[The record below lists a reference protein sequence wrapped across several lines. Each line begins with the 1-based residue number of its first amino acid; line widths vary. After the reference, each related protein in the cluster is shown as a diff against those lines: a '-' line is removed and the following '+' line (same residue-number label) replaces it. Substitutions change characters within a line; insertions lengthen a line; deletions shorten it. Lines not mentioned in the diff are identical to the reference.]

1 MNHDKWYSKEKR
13 KVLLLGLDKAGK
25 TCLVEFLK
33 SKHFFGDYAATT
45 DVQIEDLKFEG
56 LTWIVF
62 DCAGGERQRVFWR
75 HHYSGTQGVVFL
87 VDVSESEARLK
98 EAGKLLRACL
108 EEVEL
113 SKAKFLVLLNKT
125 DLLSEKVDEERIA
138 DKMGVSD
145 LNDPS
150 RISFKTASLKKN
162 EGINEGLSWLAKNMV
177 AI

>member
-1 MNHDKWYSKEKR
+1 M
-13 KVLLLGLDKAGK
+13 
-25 TCLVEFLK
+25 
-33 SKHFFGDYAATT
+33 
-45 DVQIEDLKFEG
+45 
-56 LTWIVF
+56 
-62 DCAGGERQRVFWR
+62 
-75 HHYSGTQGVVFL
+75 
-87 VDVSESEARLK
+87 
-98 EAGKLLRACL
+98 
-108 EEVEL
+108 EL